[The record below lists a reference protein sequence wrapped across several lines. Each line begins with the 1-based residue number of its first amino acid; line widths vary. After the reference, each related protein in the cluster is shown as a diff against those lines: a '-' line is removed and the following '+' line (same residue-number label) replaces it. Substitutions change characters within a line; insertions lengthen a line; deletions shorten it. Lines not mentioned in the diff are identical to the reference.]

1 MPRILRTRSCD
12 ADLFD
17 IAVRI
22 AEHNPPA
29 ADALIDVFHRKF
41 GLLAEFPSMGRQRP
55 ELGEGIRSLPIGN
68 YMVFYR
74 PVDDGIE
81 LIRVLH
87 GSRNA
92 RRQLRHEQ

>member
-17 IAVRI
+17 IAVHI
-22 AEHNPPA
+22 AEHNPSA

-41 GLLAEFPSMGRQRP
+41 ELLAEFPTMGRQRP
-55 ELGEGIRSLPIGN
+55 ELGNGIRSLPIGD

-74 PVDDGIE
+74 SIEDGIE

-87 GSRNA
+87 GARNA
-92 RRQLRHEQ
+92 RKLLRHEP